1 MTSASRQR
9 IVLASGSPRRRDLA
23 RAAGWNVRVTPPPED
38 AEAGASGRPAG
49 ETLEDYVVRLARVK
63 GQATV
68 ARGATGIVLACD
80 TVSEIDGVALGK
92 ATDRNDAR
100 RMLELLSGRK
110 HRVLTGVWLCRTDTG
125 TILEAVEQSLLFMH
139 ALEPSFIDWYL
150 DSGMWRGKAGGCGFQ
165 DERLPLELVAG
176 SESNVVG
183 LPLER
188 IEAMLTALASRD
200 PLGG

>member
-1 MTSASRQR
+1 MPPPEEAE
-9 IVLASGSPRRRDLA
+9 A
-23 RAAGWNVRVTPPPED
+23 RAAAR
-38 AEAGASGRPAG
+38 SSG
-49 ETLEDYVVRLARVK
+49 ETLEEYVIRLARVK
-63 GQATV
+63 GRATV
-68 ARGATGIVLACD
+68 GQGATGLVLACD
-80 TVSEIDGVALGK
+80 TVSEVEGVALGK
-92 ATDRNDAR
+92 ATDRDDAR
-100 RMLELLSGRK
+100 RMLAQLSGRK

-125 TILEAVEQSLLFMH
+125 TILEAVEASLLFMH
-139 ALEPSFIDWYL
+139 TLEPSFVEWYL

-200 PLGG
+200 PVAG